1 KCILLSDV
9 NLQHNNL
16 TALPESIGEL
26 RNLTRLGLKYNQ
38 LTSIPKTLAN
48 CQKLDEFNIENNDIA
63 TLPEGL
69 LSSMKRL
76 TSIVLSRNQF
86 VHFPPGGPSQFT
98 NCLSVAMDHNE
109 IGSIPV
115 GMFSTARHL
124 TKLDLNTNNIQL
136 DLGNN
141 RLTCIPDEIELL
153 QRLETLVLSHNSINK
168 LTEKIGA
175 CIGHLSELRE
185 INLISNKLA
194 TIPLGI
200 TLLPLVVLR
209 LSENCIR
216 EVPREIGHMTNLK
229 ELYLNDN
236 RDLEN
241 LPSTLSLLDYHHQI
255 EELQRRLRDQR
266 QCLSRLESDL
276 ASERDSRRSDSE
288 RQTEDLARLRDR
300 YDRLLE
306 SHKRLSR
313 VNAGLEEKLL
323 DLAGKFDA
331 EQRTLLDK
339 LASSETK
346 LAEAEQTVERLKI
359 DRERCKTE
367 CEIAVRMLRA
377 RPDAYLTDEDA
388 AAGGTLLDDELPAS
402 QAQVRLMDTVY

>member
-1 KCILLSDV
+1 AKAMSAGRASTGKCYECGCV
-9 NLQHNNL
+9 CHN
-16 TALPESIGEL
+16 
-26 RNLTRLGLKYNQ
+26 
-38 LTSIPKTLAN
+38 
-48 CQKLDEFNIENNDIA
+48 C
-63 TLPEGL
+63 
-69 LSSMKRL
+69 SS
-76 TSIVLSRNQF
+76 
-86 VHFPPGGPSQFT
+86 
-98 NCLSVAMDHNE
+98 
-109 IGSIPV
+109 
-115 GMFSTARHL
+115 
-124 TKLDLNTNNIQL
+124 
-136 DLGNN
+136 
-141 RLTCIPDEIELL
+141 
-153 QRLETLVLSHNSINK
+153 SH
-168 LTEKIGA
+168 
-175 CIGHLSELRE
+175 
-185 INLISNKLA
+185 
-194 TIPLGI
+194 
-200 TLLPLVVLR
+200 
-209 LSENCIR
+209 
-216 EVPREIGHMTNLK
+216 
-229 ELYLNDN
+229 D
-236 RDLEN
+236 
-241 LPSTLSLLDYHHQI
+241 LDYHHQI

-402 QAQVRLMDTVY
+402 RAQTVSTSSYMTVPLPTFPPTFAHFPTHSNVYSGTSGQQRLQMHRAASVGDTKSLVAAADALRNGPDATSVAIRRGIFDV